1 MYSQQEFIKNV
12 APKLQKTLSKSSINA
27 VPKLE
32 KITVN
37 VGTGTIG
44 QKNKGVVKEVE
55 ENIAQITGQKPTVRN
70 ARISVSNFK
79 IREGMPVG
87 VAVTLRG
94 QAMYDFFG
102 KLVDI
107 VFPRIRD
114 FKGFTAKSF
123 DGQGNLTIG
132 IKEHTVFPEINPD
145 DIVTIHGLQIII
157 KTTADNDADAEA
169 LLRAF
174 NFPFRE
180 KETLHAL
187 TS

>member
-1 MYSQQEFIKNV
+1 MYSKQEFLKNI
-12 APKLQKTLSKSSINA
+12 APELQKSLEKGSISA

-32 KITVN
+32 KVTIN
-37 VGTGTIG
+37 VGCGSLAAN
-44 QKNKGVVKEVE
+44 NKGVVKEIVE
-55 ENIAQITGQKPTVRN
+55 NLEKIAGQKPQINN

-87 VAVTLRG
+87 VSVTLRG
-94 QAMYDFFG
+94 QAMYNFFG

-123 DGQGNLTIG
+123 DGQGNYTLG

-145 DIVTIHGLQIII
+145 DLVTIHGLQIVV
-157 KTTADNDADAEA
+157 KTSADNDKDGEA

-174 NFPFRE
+174 HFPFKE
-180 KETLHAL
+180 KETVNN
-187 TS
+187 